1 MNRTFNHRVMV
12 LEWFAILLFI
22 FGTLYGFWNRENVA
36 LVILGA
42 MFLVLTTMALDR
54 ALHTSY
60 IVSDEKLHIKRGRL
74 TKEKCINIA
83 EIISIRELPLA
94 FRIGSY
100 ILLELKNGKVESVQ
114 PDNKEVFIATIQK
127 QL

>member
-1 MNRTFNHRVMV
+1 MV
-12 LEWFAILLFI
+12 CYSLIYLRHI
-22 FGTLYGFWNRENVA
+22 VRFWNRENVA

-60 IVSDEKLHIKRGRL
+60 IVSDEKLHIRRGRL
-74 TKEKCINIA
+74 AKEKCINIA

>member
-1 MNRTFNHRVMV
+1 MNRTFNHRVMA
-12 LEWFAILLFI
+12 LEWCAILLFI

-83 EIISIRELPLA
+83 EMISIRELPLA